1 MVDCVSVEKEER
13 QRIFSTSWYNTF
25 PHCRLYYC
33 YTYGLL
39 YAGAAYPC
47 RATRFPVQVI
57 HHLRV
62 KLLLIDEYYYHG
74 AA

>member
-25 PHCRLYYC
+25 PHCRLHYC

-47 RATRFPVQVI
+47 RATRFPVQII

-62 KLLLIDEYYYHG
+62 KLLLIDEYYYRG